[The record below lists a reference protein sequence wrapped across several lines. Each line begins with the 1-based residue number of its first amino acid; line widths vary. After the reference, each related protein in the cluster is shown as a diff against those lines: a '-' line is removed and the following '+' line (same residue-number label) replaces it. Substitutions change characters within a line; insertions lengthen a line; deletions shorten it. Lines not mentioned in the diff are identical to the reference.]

1 MARIHS
7 TALVSPGARLGED
20 VDIGAY
26 TLVGEHVEIDE
37 GTRVGPHAVITG
49 HTRIGRD
56 NRIFQF
62 VSLGEEPQDKKYAGE
77 PTRLEIGDHNVIR
90 EFCTFNTGTVQDA
103 GVTRIGSHNWIM
115 AYVHIAHD
123 CVVANHTIFANNA
136 SLAGHAHVD
145 DYAILGGFTGVH
157 QFCRVGAHVIT
168 GIASVVRQD
177 IPPYFTVAGSPAQPH
192 GINSEGLKRRG
203 FSPEAITAIKRA
215 YKALYKSGL
224 TLADAQAII
233 AQEAKGTPELVRLA
247 EFLAQPGRGIVR

>member
-1 MARIHS
+1 MARIHA
-7 TALVSPGARLGED
+7 TALISPGAHLGED
-20 VDIGAY
+20 VEIGAY

-37 GTRVGPHAVITG
+37 GSRIGPHAVITG
-49 HTRIGRD
+49 HTRIGRG

-90 EFCTFNTGTVQDA
+90 EFCTFNTGTVQDQ
-103 GVTRIGSHNWIM
+103 GVTRIGDHNWIM

-136 SLAGHAHVD
+136 SLAGHAHVGD
-145 DYAILGGFTGVH
+145 FAILGGFTGVH

-177 IPPYFTVAGSPAQPH
+177 VPPYFTVAGSPAQPH

-203 FSPEAITAIKRA
+203 FTPEALSAIKRA
-215 YKALYKSGL
+215 YKTLYKSGL
-224 TLADAQAII
+224 SLADAQAAI
-233 AQEAKGTPELVRLA
+233 AGETEAVPELRLLA
-247 EFLAQPGRGIVR
+247 DFLAQSGRGIVR